1 MFPSDSLNICIKKR
15 KSSITFVK
23 KNDFLIVKS
32 MEQRDK
38 LNDATMESRSDFV
51 IPEIS
56 APFVMEKLPIL
67 NKTSP
72 FGTRIAQKITKNHKN
87 T

>member
-1 MFPSDSLNICIKKR
+1 MFPSDSLKVCIKKR
-15 KSSITFVK
+15 KFFIIFVK
-23 KNDFLIVKS
+23 KRDFLIVKS

-38 LNDATMESRSDFV
+38 LNDATMESLSDFV
-51 IPEIS
+51 IPEKT

-72 FGTRIAQKITKNHKN
+72 FGTRIAQKSTNIHKIT
-87 T
+87 

>member
-1 MFPSDSLNICIKKR
+1 
-15 KSSITFVK
+15 
-23 KNDFLIVKS
+23 

-72 FGTRIAQKITKNHKN
+72 FDTRIAQKITKNHKI

>member
-15 KSSITFVK
+15 KFSIIFVK
-23 KNDFLIVKS
+23 KRDFLIVKS

-38 LNDATMESRSDFV
+38 LNDATMESLSDFV
-51 IPEIS
+51 IPEKT
-56 APFVMEKLPIL
+56 APFVIEKLPIL

-72 FGTRIAQKITKNHKN
+72 FDTRIAQKITKIHKI

>member
-1 MFPSDSLNICIKKR
+1 
-15 KSSITFVK
+15 
-23 KNDFLIVKS
+23 

-38 LNDATMESRSDFV
+38 LNDATMDSLSDFV
-51 IPEIS
+51 IPEKT

-72 FGTRIAQKITKNHKN
+72 FGTRIAQKITKNHKI

>member
-23 KNDFLIVKS
+23 KNDFLIVKF

-38 LNDATMESRSDFV
+38 LNDATMESLSDFV
-51 IPEIS
+51 IPEKT
-56 APFVMEKLPIL
+56 APFVIEKLPIL

-72 FGTRIAQKITKNHKN
+72 FGTRIAQKSTKIHKIT
-87 T
+87 

>member
-1 MFPSDSLNICIKKR
+1 MFPSDSLKVCIKKR
-15 KSSITFVK
+15 KFFIIFVK
-23 KNDFLIVKS
+23 KRDFLIVKS

-38 LNDATMESRSDFV
+38 LNDATMESLSDFV
-51 IPEIS
+51 IPQKT

-72 FGTRIAQKITKNHKN
+72 FGTRIAQKITKIHRN

>member
-38 LNDATMESRSDFV
+38 LNDATIESRSDFV
-51 IPEIS
+51 IPEKT
-56 APFVMEKLPIL
+56 APFVMEKQEIL
-67 NKTSP
+67 NRISP
-72 FGTRIAQKITKNHKN
+72 FGTRTAQKITKIHKI

>member
-1 MFPSDSLNICIKKR
+1 
-15 KSSITFVK
+15 
-23 KNDFLIVKS
+23 

-38 LNDATMESRSDFV
+38 LNDATMESRSDFL

-72 FGTRIAQKITKNHKN
+72 FGTRIAQKITKNHK
-87 T
+87 TT